1 MYLSY
6 PALYTHIKTK
16 HDGIPMAGTNA
27 PQFRNNR
34 RGRGRPRKT
43 KETTVATKK
52 REAHP
57 ADNIRNNP
65 NFADEVSFARE
76 MGYLVA
82 GSETDPLIFFPMIY
96 VNNERLEHPI
106 RTKLEEMIASQI
118 EIDGSIESVFAEFL
132 YVRYKFTAAKL
143 YKSFIV
149 LVCML
154 HKYLQNK
161 TESIQDVPLYL
172 NEFSNWLGVTGELDN
187 FEMIVNIIKHFADWL
202 YVHKYTTIKIN

>member
-143 YKSFIV
+143 YKSFISRFKTKTNFWYFYTCTTFQSNYRLKITQYGSEFVIYESV
-149 LVCML
+149 LFGL
-154 HKYLQNK
+154 
-161 TESIQDVPLYL
+161 
-172 NEFSNWLGVTGELDN
+172 
-187 FEMIVNIIKHFADWL
+187 
-202 YVHKYTTIKIN
+202 